1 MVDIARVYSPV
12 VVFPSSEARPQ
23 SSDRIRSASA
33 KRLSSPSTHRTSR
46 ISSAVSTIES
56 DGSSRSRYYT
66 NDINDEKDLKTELQA
81 ELTTPLTGINLLE
94 LINNKIAKL
103 DRALRSVEA
112 PSDASKNQA
121 LITSEKLRANAIQ
134 NGQSRQQ
141 VQQFAGLLAFKSTFQ
156 DQITATVKP
165 KASSNTLL
173 DQDQSTLLEIFQ
185 YPGFEE
191 HRVSPLPF
199 NISLDRQ
206 VMRHVLPKRYTLS
219 KQAPYIKSLIELYYS
234 MPTKALILDIFW
246 WIFLEHYQSQPKIQ
260 KQLLQRCSNNYVALL
275 MMELDLRYRDKC
287 FQVYPSLLAE
297 TVFACFKVCFPASIK
312 QMPADAEAAGKTNDE
327 NKNAPFEL
335 GNISDTPGQRM
346 KELVNLDA
354 FKNSISN
361 ICQLWL
367 GGIPAPPRRYEQWR
381 SKIVQQEKI
390 SFKETTPPISSPVA
404 PITTTTTAA
413 PSAPH
418 ASLAMPST
426 SHSSVIDGAKTSGS
440 ESAGSSSYHVSFKL
454 NKRKEPHE
462 LLDEMYKHTYDP
474 LPDRRVLYEDYRF
487 DLNGNSPLT
496 EKFLRS
502 SQMLKNTGTQL
513 YISHPQI
520 IQVPS
525 VSAETYDNE
534 IKRAAKICRII
545 RAQKHKERTEQQA
558 QRYRQAARQ
567 RAATSKTRDELEKQ
581 AKKGFIYRLPIKNRR
596 SDDLISIS
604 QLSFKSHQ

>member
-12 VVFPSSEARPQ
+12 VVFSSSEARPQ

-46 ISSAVSTIES
+46 VSSAVSTIES
-56 DGSSRSRYYT
+56 DGSSPARFTT
-66 NDINDEKDLKTELQA
+66 NDINDEKDLETELKE

-94 LINNKIAKL
+94 LINDKISKL
-103 DRALRSVEA
+103 DQALRSVEA

-165 KASSNTLL
+165 KGSSNTLL

-185 YPGFEE
+185 YPGFEDN
-191 HRVSPLPF
+191 RVTPLPF
-199 NISLDRQ
+199 NISLDKQ

-234 MPTKALILDIFW
+234 MPTKALILDMFW
-246 WIFLEHYQSQPKIQ
+246 WVFLENYQNQPKIQ
-260 KQLLQRCSNNYVALL
+260 KKLLERSSNNYVALL
-275 MMELDLRYRDKC
+275 MMEIDLRYRDKC

-297 TVFACFKVCFPASIK
+297 TIFACFKVCFPASIK
-312 QMPADAEAAGKTNDE
+312 QMPADAEAAGKNNDE
-327 NKNAPFEL
+327 NKNTPLEL
-335 GNISDTPGQRM
+335 GNLSETPGQRM
-346 KELVNLDA
+346 KELVNLDT

-390 SFKETTPPISSPVA
+390 SFKETTPSPTLVA
-404 PITTTTTAA
+404 APTVTTA
-413 PSAPH
+413 PSAPNT
-418 ASLAMPST
+418 LLTMPST
-426 SHSSVIDGAKTSGS
+426 SRSSVINGAKISGS
-440 ESAGSSSYHVSFKL
+440 ESAVSSSYHVSFKL

-474 LPDRRVLYEDYRF
+474 LPDRRVLFEDYRF

-513 YISHPQI
+513 FISHPQI

-534 IKRAAKICRII
+534 IKRAAKICRIV
-545 RAQKHKERTEQQA
+545 RAQKHKERAEQQA

-567 RAATSKTRDELEKQ
+567 RAATSKTRDELEKEEN
-581 AKKGFIYRLPIKNRR
+581 KGFIYRRPIMNRR

-604 QLSFKSHQ
+604 QLSFKSRQ

>member
-12 VVFPSSEARPQ
+12 VVFSSSEARPQ

-46 ISSAVSTIES
+46 VSSAVSTIES
-56 DGSSRSRYYT
+56 DGSSPARFTT
-66 NDINDEKDLKTELQA
+66 NDINDEKDLETELKE

-94 LINNKIAKL
+94 LINDKISKL

-165 KASSNTLL
+165 KGSSNTLL

-185 YPGFEE
+185 YPGFEDN
-191 HRVSPLPF
+191 RVTPLPF
-199 NISLDRQ
+199 NISLDKQ

-219 KQAPYIKSLIELYYS
+219 KQD
-234 MPTKALILDIFW
+234 MFW
-246 WIFLEHYQSQPKIQ
+246 WVFLENYQNQPKIQ
-260 KQLLQRCSNNYVALL
+260 KKLLERSSNNYVALL
-275 MMELDLRYRDKC
+275 MMEIDLRYRDKC

-297 TVFACFKVCFPASIK
+297 TIFACFKVCFPASIK
-312 QMPADAEAAGKTNDE
+312 QMPADAEAAGKNNDE
-327 NKNAPFEL
+327 NKNTPLEL
-335 GNISDTPGQRM
+335 GNLSETPGQRM
-346 KELVNLDA
+346 KELVNLDT

-390 SFKETTPPISSPVA
+390 SFKETTPSPTLVA
-404 PITTTTTAA
+404 APTVTTA
-413 PSAPH
+413 PSAPNT
-418 ASLAMPST
+418 LLTMPST
-426 SHSSVIDGAKTSGS
+426 SRSSVINGAKISGS
-440 ESAGSSSYHVSFKL
+440 ESAVSSSYHVSFKL

-474 LPDRRVLYEDYRF
+474 LPDRRVLFEDYRF

-513 YISHPQI
+513 FISHPQI

-534 IKRAAKICRII
+534 IKRAAKICRIV
-545 RAQKHKERTEQQA
+545 RAQKHKERAEQQA

-567 RAATSKTRDELEKQ
+567 RAATSKTRDELEKEEN
-581 AKKGFIYRLPIKNRR
+581 KGFIYRRPIMNRR

-604 QLSFKSHQ
+604 QLSFKSRQ

>member
-12 VVFPSSEARPQ
+12 VVFSSSEARPQ

-46 ISSAVSTIES
+46 VSSAVSTIES
-56 DGSSRSRYYT
+56 DGSSPARFTT
-66 NDINDEKDLKTELQA
+66 NDINDEKDLETELKE

-94 LINNKIAKL
+94 LINDKISKL

-165 KASSNTLL
+165 KGSSNTLL

-185 YPGFEE
+185 YPGFEDN
-191 HRVSPLPF
+191 RVTPLPF
-199 NISLDRQ
+199 NISLDKQ

-219 KQAPYIKSLIELYYS
+219 KQD
-234 MPTKALILDIFW
+234 MFW
-246 WIFLEHYQSQPKIQ
+246 WVFLENYQNQPKIQ
-260 KQLLQRCSNNYVALL
+260 KKLLERSSNNYVALL
-275 MMELDLRYRDKC
+275 MMEIDLRYRDKC

-297 TVFACFKVCFPASIK
+297 TIFACFKVCFPASIK
-312 QMPADAEAAGKTNDE
+312 QMPADAEAAGKNNDE
-327 NKNAPFEL
+327 NKNTPLEL
-335 GNISDTPGQRM
+335 GNLSETPGQRM
-346 KELVNLDA
+346 KELVNLDT

-390 SFKETTPPISSPVA
+390 SFKETTPSPTLVA
-404 PITTTTTAA
+404 APTVTTA
-413 PSAPH
+413 PSAPNT
-418 ASLAMPST
+418 LLTMPST
-426 SHSSVIDGAKTSGS
+426 SRSSVINGAKISGS
-440 ESAGSSSYHVSFKL
+440 ESAVSSSYHVSFKL

-474 LPDRRVLYEDYRF
+474 LPDRRVLFEDYRF

-502 SQMLKNTGTQL
+502 SQMFKNTGTQL
-513 YISHPQI
+513 FISHPQI

-534 IKRAAKICRII
+534 IKRAAKICRIV
-545 RAQKHKERTEQQA
+545 RAQKHKERAEQQA

-567 RAATSKTRDELEKQ
+567 RAATSKTRDELEKEEN
-581 AKKGFIYRLPIKNRR
+581 KGFIYRRPIMNRR

-604 QLSFKSHQ
+604 QLSFKSRQ

>member
-12 VVFPSSEARPQ
+12 VVFSSSEARPQ

-46 ISSAVSTIES
+46 VSSAVSTIES
-56 DGSSRSRYYT
+56 DGSSPARFTT
-66 NDINDEKDLKTELQA
+66 NDINDEKDLETELKE

-94 LINNKIAKL
+94 LINDKISKL
-103 DRALRSVEA
+103 DQALRSVEA

-165 KASSNTLL
+165 KGSSNTLL

-185 YPGFEE
+185 YPGFEDN
-191 HRVSPLPF
+191 RVTPLPF
-199 NISLDRQ
+199 NISLDKQ

-219 KQAPYIKSLIELYYS
+219 KQD
-234 MPTKALILDIFW
+234 MFW
-246 WIFLEHYQSQPKIQ
+246 WVFLENYQNQPKIQ
-260 KQLLQRCSNNYVALL
+260 KKLLERSSNNYVALL
-275 MMELDLRYRDKC
+275 MMEIDLRYRDKC

-297 TVFACFKVCFPASIK
+297 TIFACFKVCFPASIK
-312 QMPADAEAAGKTNDE
+312 QMPADAEAAGKNNDE
-327 NKNAPFEL
+327 NKNTPLEL
-335 GNISDTPGQRM
+335 GNLSETPGQRM
-346 KELVNLDA
+346 KELVNLDT

-390 SFKETTPPISSPVA
+390 SFKETTPSPTLVA
-404 PITTTTTAA
+404 APTVTTA
-413 PSAPH
+413 PSAPNT
-418 ASLAMPST
+418 LLTMPST
-426 SHSSVIDGAKTSGS
+426 SRSSVINGAKISGS
-440 ESAGSSSYHVSFKL
+440 ESAVSSSYHVSFKL

-474 LPDRRVLYEDYRF
+474 LPDRRVLFEDYRF

-513 YISHPQI
+513 FISHPQI

-534 IKRAAKICRII
+534 IKRAAKICRIV
-545 RAQKHKERTEQQA
+545 RAQKHKERAEQQA

-567 RAATSKTRDELEKQ
+567 RAATSKTRDELEKEEN
-581 AKKGFIYRLPIKNRR
+581 KGFIYRRPIMNRR

-604 QLSFKSHQ
+604 QLSFKSRQ

>member
-12 VVFPSSEARPQ
+12 VVFSSSEARPQ

-46 ISSAVSTIES
+46 VSSAVSTIES
-56 DGSSRSRYYT
+56 DGSSPARFTT
-66 NDINDEKDLKTELQA
+66 NDINDEKDLETELKE

-94 LINNKIAKL
+94 LINDKISKL

-165 KASSNTLL
+165 KGSSNTLL

-185 YPGFEE
+185 YPGFEDN
-191 HRVSPLPF
+191 RVTPLPF
-199 NISLDRQ
+199 NISLDKQ

-234 MPTKALILDIFW
+234 MPTKALILDMFW
-246 WIFLEHYQSQPKIQ
+246 WVFLENYQNQPKIQ
-260 KQLLQRCSNNYVALL
+260 KKLLERSSNNYVALL
-275 MMELDLRYRDKC
+275 MMEIDLRYRDKC

-297 TVFACFKVCFPASIK
+297 TIFACFKVCFPASIK
-312 QMPADAEAAGKTNDE
+312 QMPADAEAAGKNNDE
-327 NKNAPFEL
+327 NKNTPLEL
-335 GNISDTPGQRM
+335 GNLSETPGQRM
-346 KELVNLDA
+346 KELVNLDT

-390 SFKETTPPISSPVA
+390 SFKETTPSPTLVA
-404 PITTTTTAA
+404 APTVTTA
-413 PSAPH
+413 PSAPNT
-418 ASLAMPST
+418 LLTMPST
-426 SHSSVIDGAKTSGS
+426 SRSSVINGAKISGS
-440 ESAGSSSYHVSFKL
+440 ESAVSSSYHVSFKL

-474 LPDRRVLYEDYRF
+474 LPDRRVLFEDYRF

-513 YISHPQI
+513 FISHPQI

-534 IKRAAKICRII
+534 IKRAAKICRIV
-545 RAQKHKERTEQQA
+545 RAQKHKERAEQQA

-567 RAATSKTRDELEKQ
+567 RAATSKTRDELEKEEN
-581 AKKGFIYRLPIKNRR
+581 KGFIYRRPIMNRR

-604 QLSFKSHQ
+604 QLSFKSRQ